1 MERRELIVTEDAVGC
16 RLDKGLALLAPEL
29 SRSQIQTLAEK
40 GRILRNGVSAGK
52 KDTLRA
58 GDEISIFLPEPV
70 PTGTQAENIP
80 LDIVFEDNDL
90 LVVN

>member
-1 MERRELIVTEDAVGC
+1 MERRELIVTEDAAGC

-40 GRILRNGVSAGK
+40 GRILRNGVSARK

-58 GDEISIFLPEPV
+58 GDEISIFCPNRFRPV
-70 PTGTQAENIP
+70 RKQRIFRWTLYLRTMTCWW
-80 LDIVFEDNDL
+80 
-90 LVVN
+90 